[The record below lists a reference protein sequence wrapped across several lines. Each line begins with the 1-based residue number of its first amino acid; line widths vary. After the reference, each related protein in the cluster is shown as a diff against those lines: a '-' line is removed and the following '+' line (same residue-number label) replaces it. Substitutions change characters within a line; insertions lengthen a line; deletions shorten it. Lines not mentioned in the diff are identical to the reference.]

1 MGNQSFIDSLMR
13 EIIDPAVDELM
24 NTRYFAELRE
34 GALSRK
40 RLQGFAVQHY
50 LHNIAIC
57 KGLALCMVKNAHNN
71 DLYNHFAYQFSEEK
85 DHPELAKIFGLALGL
100 KQEDFQNSVP
110 VLECLAHTAV
120 VIRGM
125 LLGSP
130 VETRAGALVNESM
143 VCRYSEEFDTYLKKH
158 YGLDDQARVFFIV
171 HSKADKEHTAMAAE
185 AISRYVNSSH
195 DEFLVREAAR
205 NMARFKIAKFDG
217 IYSAYS

>member
-1 MGNQSFIDSLMR
+1 MGNESFIDSLLR
-13 EIIDPAVDELM
+13 EIINPAVAELM

-34 GALSRK
+34 GKLSKR

-50 LHNIAIC
+50 LHNIGIC

-100 KQEDFQNSVP
+100 KEEDFQNAVP
-110 VLECLAHTAV
+110 VFECLAHTAV

-130 VETRAGALVNESM
+130 VETRAGALVNETM
-143 VCRYSEEFDTYLKKH
+143 VWRYSEEFDTYLKKH
-158 YGLDDQARVFFIV
+158 YGLDDKARVFFIV

-185 AISRYVNSSH
+185 AIARYANSSR

-205 NMARFKIAKFDG
+205 NMARFKIAKFEG
-217 IYSAYS
+217 IYKAYS